1 MNLWLKIA
9 LLVLVQIAALAAM
22 IADKQWTLNTG
33 TPVVLQTEPVD
44 PRSLFM
50 GDYARLNYQISRL
63 RLDGEMVPGSDTAL
77 GGDKD
82 FKRLDTVW
90 VAIRPDPEGAKA
102 VSVHHQ
108 RSAIPPDLLAL
119 KGEIQSLN
127 EYEWDR
133 AANKSVK
140 QRTLHVRYGIEQ
152 YYVQEGT
159 GRQIERPSG
168 GEKVSI
174 RVAID
179 SRGKAGILAVL
190 LDGKERYRETLF

>member
-1 MNLWLKIA
+1 MKLWLKIT
-9 LLVLVQIAALAAM
+9 LLIVLQFAALIAM
-22 IADKQWTLNTG
+22 IANKQWTLNTG

-50 GDYARLNYQISRL
+50 GDYARLNYPISRL
-63 RLDGEMVPGSDTAL
+63 RLDGDKGI

-82 FKRLDTVW
+82 FKRHDTVW
-90 VAIRPDPEGAKA
+90 VALKAEPDDARA
-102 VSVHHQ
+102 ISVHHQ
-108 RSAIPPDLLAL
+108 RSAVPAGLIAL
-119 KGEIQSLN
+119 KGEVQYLN
-127 EYEWDR
+127 EHDWD
-133 AANKSVK
+133 AASRKSIK

-159 GRQIERPSG
+159 GRSVERPQG

-179 SRGKAGILAVL
+179 ARGNAGILAVL
-190 LDGKERYRETLF
+190 FDGRERFRETLF

>member
-1 MNLWLKIA
+1 MNLWLKII
-9 LLVLVQIAALAAM
+9 LLVTVQIAALAAM
-22 IADKQWTLNTG
+22 VADKQWTLNTG

-44 PRSLFM
+44 PRSMFM
-50 GDYARLNYQISRL
+50 GDYARLAYSISRL
-63 RLDGEMVPGSDTAL
+63 RLDGETAL

-82 FKRLDTVW
+82 FTRHDTVW
-90 VAIRPDPEGAKA
+90 VALKPDPEGAKA

-108 RSAIPPDLLAL
+108 RSAIAPGLLAL
-119 KGEIQSLN
+119 KGEVQYLN

-133 AANKSVK
+133 ATGKSVK
-140 QRTLHVRYGIEQ
+140 QRTLQVRYGIEQ

-159 GRQIERPSG
+159 GRQVERPQG

-179 SRGKAGILAVL
+179 ARGKAGILAVL
-190 LDGKERYRETLF
+190 FDGRERYRETLF

>member
-1 MNLWLKIA
+1 MNLWLKTA
-9 LLVLVQIAALAAM
+9 LLVIVQFAALAAM

-33 TPVVLQTEPVD
+33 TQVVLQTEPVD

-50 GDYARLNYQISRL
+50 GDYARLNYSISRL
-63 RLDGEMVPGSDTAL
+63 RLDGEEAI
-77 GGDKD
+77 GGDKN

-90 VAIRPDPEGAKA
+90 VAIQPDPEGAKA
-102 VSVHHQ
+102 ISVHHQ
-108 RSAIPPDLLAL
+108 RSAVPPGLLAL
-119 KGEIQSLN
+119 KGEVQYFN
-127 EYEWDR
+127 EMEWDR
-133 AANKSVK
+133 TANKSVK
-140 QRTLHVRYGIEQ
+140 QRSLTVRYGIEQ

-159 GRQIERPSG
+159 GRQIERPRG

-174 RVAID
+174 LVAID